1 MKKAS
6 TYLPSLIISVFLIF
20 LTIASSA
27 ILLVDINV
35 SAPKIRNLA
44 EKNEL
49 ESKIY
54 SEIEKYYTDKYNTTG
69 IPAEVYMDAID
80 KQYVKSFE
88 EAYIDSAFEALNGSG
103 IMADI
108 HLANE
113 KLENNIDSFF
123 NDFADK
129 NNYKKDENFTRKL
142 SSTKDSAYSTI
153 GSYCDVYKFSAMS
166 SRGVLPQIARIY
178 SRKSTITAILLGAVF
193 FIILLLFLINHKKK
207 ITVMYWTGISAIIA
221 GILGLIPSIYLV
233 ASRYYDSFSI
243 KQPAVFTAF
252 TSAMYKYTEA
262 FMAIQ
267 IALLVFGI
275 AMVVIYG
282 IIGNKKK
289 YPDTKPTQI
298 D

>member
-1 MKKAS
+1 MKKVS
-6 TYLPSLIISVFLIF
+6 TYLPSLIISVFLVF
-20 LTIASSA
+20 LTIACSA

-35 SAPKIRNLA
+35 SAPKIKNLA

-54 SEIEKYYTDKYNTTG
+54 TEIERYYTDKYNTTG

-80 KQYVKSFE
+80 TRYIRSFE
-88 EAYIDSAFEALNGSG
+88 EAYIDSAFEALNSNG

-108 HLANE
+108 HPANE
-113 KLENNIDSFF
+113 KLENNIDIFF

-129 NNYKKDENFTRKL
+129 NNYKKDENFTSKL
-142 SSTKDSAYSTI
+142 SNTKDSAYSTI

-166 SRGVLPQIARIY
+166 SRGVFPKIARVY
-178 SRKSTITAILLGAVF
+178 SRKNAITALLIGAVVC
-193 FIILLLFLINHKKK
+193 IILLLFLINRKRK

-221 GILGLIPSIYLV
+221 GILGMIPSIYLIT
-233 ASRYYDSFSI
+233 SRYYDSFSI
-243 KQPAVFTAF
+243 KQPAVFKAF

-282 IIGNKKK
+282 IIGEKKK

>member
-44 EKNEL
+44 EKIEL
-49 ESKIY
+49 ESTIY

-80 KQYVKSFE
+80 TQYIKSFE

>member
-44 EKNEL
+44 EKIEL
-49 ESKIY
+49 ESTIY

>member
-1 MKKAS
+1 MKKVS
-6 TYLPSLIISVFLIF
+6 TYLPSLIISVFLVF
-20 LTIASSA
+20 LTIACSA

-35 SAPKIRNLA
+35 SAPKIKSLA

-54 SEIEKYYTDKYNTTG
+54 TEIERYYTDKYNTTG

-80 KQYVKSFE
+80 TRYIRSFE
-88 EAYIDSAFEALNGSG
+88 EAYIDSAFEALNSNG

-108 HLANE
+108 HPANE
-113 KLENNIDSFF
+113 KLENNIDIFF

-129 NNYKKDENFTRKL
+129 NNYKKDENFTSKL
-142 SSTKDSAYSTI
+142 SNTKDSAYSTI

-166 SRGVLPQIARIY
+166 SRGVFPKIARVY
-178 SRKSTITAILLGAVF
+178 SRKNAITALLIGAVVC
-193 FIILLLFLINHKKK
+193 IILLLFLINRKRK

-221 GILGLIPSIYLV
+221 GILGMIPSIYLIT
-233 ASRYYDSFSI
+233 SRYYDSFSI

-282 IIGNKKK
+282 IIGEKKK